1 MTMDRP
7 RELDAGVA
15 DGLMRRLNADA
26 VRIAGHFGLIYR
38 SIVPEHR
45 TASHYG
51 ICYEDGLIKIRL
63 EHARRGTAL
72 KYSSLVHTLCH
83 ELSHLRH
90 FNHGPRFRRFLE
102 EVLAWSRRQGIYRP
116 GARSPAP
123 VTACGVT
130 PEERESFLAEMRRA
144 AAHPTVR
151 SRPSQR
157 RLFGD

>member
-1 MTMDRP
+1 MAKGKP
-7 RELDAGVA
+7 RELHAGDA

-26 VRIAGHFGLIYR
+26 VRIAGHFGLVYR
-38 SIVPEHR
+38 AIVPEHR
-45 TASHYG
+45 AASHYG

-63 EHARRGTAL
+63 EHARLGTPL
-72 KYSSLVHTLCH
+72 KYSSLVNTLCH

-90 FNHGPRFRRFLE
+90 FNHGPRFRSYLE

-116 GARSPAP
+116 GARTPAP

-130 PEERESFLAEMRRA
+130 PEEREGFLEEMRRA
-144 AAHPTVR
+144 AAHATVR
-151 SRPSQR
+151 PRPLQR